1 MKNIFSALI
10 IMLLVNLNVCATI
23 RLPKIFGDSMVLQRG
38 VAIPVWGWANKNEKI
53 LVSFNNQ
60 HKQAK
65 AGSDGR
71 WKINLEPEKEGGP
84 YVLSVQG
91 ENAITIKDVLVGDVW
106 ICSGQSNMEFTVDEA
121 RNAAA
126 EMTEANYP
134 AIRHVDVAN
143 ATSDKPLE
151 DVSKTTGWQ
160 AATGANIARFTAVGY
175 FFARELYRQLHVP
188 IGLINTT
195 WGGTDV
201 ETWTSKEAMQG
212 SDEFKEMIGKFRTVN
227 MDSITKIRKELLVKS
242 VQNAQGN
249 FVNNASDESWK
260 DLSFDDSKW
269 PQMKLPGL
277 WEEQGLQDLDGI
289 VWFRKTLDVPA
300 ADAGKPAEISLAMID
315 DNDESYVN
323 GIKIGGTK
331 GYNIIRKYQVPAGVL
346 KEGKNVI
353 SVRVEDTGGGGGIWG
368 DSTDLAITIDK
379 KVQSLKG
386 KWAFQVQS
394 MLNNGSYI
402 DPNSFPSLLYNAM
415 INPLIHFAIKGAIWY
430 QGEAN
435 ADRAF
440 QYRKAFPLM
449 ITDWRKQWKE
459 GDFPFYFVQLAGFN
473 SGNGNS
479 KKGSTWAELREAQTL
494 TLSLPNTGMAVT
506 MDIGEEKDIHPKN
519 KQDVGKRLAAVAL
532 NKTYGKENVYN
543 GPQYQSMKVEGNK
556 VILSFNKTGGDLI
569 TNDPYGYLKGFEVA
583 GADKQFYYAK
593 AFIEGDHVIVF
604 CDKVPQPVALHYA
617 WADYPGDANLY
628 NKQGFPAEPFRTDT
642 WKGITEET
650 KYSIVNNQ

>member
-1 MKNIFSALI
+1 MKNIFSIVA
-10 IMLLVNLNVCATI
+10 IMLLANVNACATI

-38 VAIPVWGWANKNEKI
+38 VAIPVWGWADKNEKI

-60 HKQAK
+60 QKQAK

-71 WKINLEPEKEGGP
+71 WKVNLDAEKEGGP
-84 YVLSVQG
+84 YILSIQG
-91 ENAITIKDVLVGDVW
+91 GNTIVIKDVLVGEVW

-126 EMTEANYP
+126 EMAEASYP
-134 AIRHVDVAN
+134 AIRHVKIAN

-160 AATGANIARFTAVGY
+160 TATGANIARFTAVGY
-175 FFARELYRQLHVP
+175 FFARELYNQLHVP

-201 ETWTSKEAMQG
+201 ETWTSKEAMLG
-212 SDEFKEMIGKFRTVN
+212 SDEFKEMIGKFKTLN
-227 MDSITKIRKELLVKS
+227 MDSISKIRKELLIKNI
-242 VQNAQGN
+242 QNAQGN
-249 FVNNASDESWK
+249 FVNNTPDESWK
-260 DLSFDDSKW
+260 ELSFDDSQW

-277 WEEQGLQDLDGI
+277 WEEQGLNDLDGV
-289 VWFRKTLDVPA
+289 VWFRKTLEVPA
-300 ADAGKPAEISLAMID
+300 GDAGKAAEISLAMID

-323 GIKIGGTK
+323 GIKIGSTK
-331 GYNIIRKYQVPAGVL
+331 GYNIIRRYQIPGGVL

-368 DSTDLAITIDK
+368 DSADLTITIDK

-386 KWAFQVQS
+386 SWAFQVQS
-394 MLNNGSYI
+394 VLNNGSSV

-415 INPLIHFAIKGAIWY
+415 INPLVHFAIKGAIWY

-435 ADRAF
+435 APRAF

-449 ITDWRKQWKE
+449 ITGWRQQWKE

-479 KKGSTWAELREAQTL
+479 KNGSTWAELREAQAL

-506 MDIGEEKDIHPKN
+506 SDIGEEKDIHPKN

-532 NKTYGKENVYN
+532 NKTYGKENVHN
-543 GPQYQSMKVEGNK
+543 GPQYQSMKVDGNK
-556 VILSFNKTGGDLI
+556 VILSFNKNGGDLFAK
-569 TNDPYGYLKGFEVA
+569 DPYGYLKGFEVA
-583 GADKQFYYAK
+583 GADKQFYYAR
-593 AFIEGDHVIVF
+593 AFIQGENVVLF
-604 CDKVPQPVALHYA
+604 CDSVPQPVAVHYA

-642 WKGITEET
+642 WKGITEGE
-650 KYSIVNNQ
+650 KYAIGQ

>member
-1 MKNIFSALI
+1 MKNLFSVI
-10 IMLLVNLNVCATI
+10 TIMLLVNINAVATI

-53 LVSFNNQ
+53 FVSFNNQ
-60 HKQAK
+60 HKQGK
-65 AGSDGR
+65 AGSDGK
-71 WKINLEPEKEGGP
+71 WKINLDPEKEGGP
-84 YVLSVQG
+84 YILTVKGQ
-91 ENAITIKDVLVGDVW
+91 NTIAISNVLVGDVW

-121 RNAAA
+121 RNAQA
-126 EMTEANYP
+126 EIAEANYP
-134 AIRHVDVAN
+134 AIRQVDIAN

-151 DVSKTTGWQ
+151 DVETTGWQ

-175 FFARELYRQLHVP
+175 FFARELYRQLQIP
-188 IGLINTT
+188 IGLVNTT

-212 SDEFKEMIGKFRTVN
+212 SDEFKEIIGKFRTFN
-227 MDSITKIRKELLVKS
+227 MDSITKARKELLIESIQKT
-242 VQNAQGN
+242 QGN

-260 DLSFDDSKW
+260 EMSFDDSKW
-269 PQMKLPGL
+269 PQMNLPGL
-277 WEEQGLQDLDGI
+277 WEEQGLNDLDGI

-300 ADAGKPAEISLAMID
+300 ADTGKPAEISLAMID
-315 DNDESYVN
+315 DNDDTYLN
-323 GIKIGGTK
+323 GLKIGSTK
-331 GYNIIRKYQVPAGVL
+331 GYNIIRRYQVPAGVL

-353 SVRVEDTGGGGGIWG
+353 SVRMEDTGGGGGIWG
-368 DSTDLAITIDK
+368 DSTDLTITIDK
-379 KVQSLKG
+379 KVQTLKG
-386 KWAFQVQS
+386 RWAYQVQS
-394 MLNNGSYI
+394 MLNTGSYI

-415 INPLIHFAIKGAIWY
+415 INPLTHFAIKGAIWY
-430 QGEAN
+430 QGENN
-435 ADRAF
+435 AGRAF

-459 GDFPFYFVQLAGFN
+459 GDFPFYFVQLAGYN

-479 KKGSTWAELREAQTL
+479 KKGSTWAELREAQTQ

-506 MDIGEEKDIHPKN
+506 IDIGEEKDIHPKN
-519 KQDVGKRLAAVAL
+519 KQDVGRRLAAVAL

-543 GPQYQSMKVEGNK
+543 GPQYQSMKVDGNK
-556 VILSFNKTGGDLI
+556 AILSFNKNGGDLF

-583 GADKQFYYAK
+583 GADKKFYYAK
-593 AFIEGDHVIVF
+593 AFIEGDHVVVF
-604 CDKVPQPVALHYA
+604 CDSVPQPVAVHYA

-642 WKGITEET
+642 WKGITDEV
-650 KYSIVNNQ
+650 KYAIVKNQ